1 HVSASSAIYTLSLHD
16 ALPIYQPPG
25 FAPVYNPADSF
36 LHFPGGLVGEGQ
48 GGYVPS
54 GNAQLFNQVSDF
66 SGDHA
71 GFATASA
78 GQHQQGAVC
87 VANRFSLSWVEL
99 VHNIG
104 AKKRNDAE
112 DVSVYPFYT
121 SGPLCTL
128 PFDKLCLIRRMR
140 R

>member
-104 AKKRNDAE
+104 AKKG
-112 DVSVYPFYT
+112 T
-121 SGPLCTL
+121 M
-128 PFDKLCLIRRMR
+128 RRMLAFTYSTPAYLYVPR
-140 R
+140 RSISYA